1 MLLGQQS
8 IALVAHGE
16 RARRIRHYLFTL
28 EQQPRSFLRRLIAS
42 LGHDRR
48 FRRIYRRGL
57 ASCKAVGV
65 AHPDAETIVV
75 TFYRHERW

>member
-48 FRRIYRRGL
+48 FRRGSYERRTSL
-57 ASCKAVGV
+57 RRA
-65 AHPDAETIVV
+65 T
-75 TFYRHERW
+75 